1 MRRVLV
7 RNLLPKALFRLQ
19 SVREGDESTIDGP
32 RLEKRMEK
40 AKDPRERRRSPRLLM
55 DLPLEYRVI
64 NAPYAQG
71 GIVVNASEEGLLI
84 NSIKNMPLG
93 TQLNIAVLFPKGF
106 ELANFD
112 VVAEII
118 RKELH
123 WEEDWEGYQYGLR
136 FVKILEED
144 RHKLSLL
151 LQGHY
156 PLD

>member
-1 MRRVLV
+1 
-7 RNLLPKALFRLQ
+7 
-19 SVREGDESTIDGP
+19 
-32 RLEKRMEK
+32 MEK
-40 AKDPRERRRSPRLLM
+40 AKDSRERRRAPRLLM

-93 TQLNIAVLFPKGF
+93 TKLNIAVLFPKGF
-106 ELANFD
+106 ELSDFE

-136 FVKILEED
+136 FIRILEED
-144 RHKLSLL
+144 RHKLTLL